1 MFLWHIITHVEILR
15 EEIMDEKQEQGNS
28 FFEDVEEKEKTESL
42 SAPVMSEKELEEVTA
57 KLHQWLW
64 K

>member
-1 MFLWHIITHVEILR
+1 
-15 EEIMDEKQEQGNS
+15 MDDDQKQANS
-28 FFEDVEEKEKTESL
+28 FFEDVDEKERTESL

>member
-1 MFLWHIITHVEILR
+1 
-15 EEIMDEKQEQGNS
+15 MDEKQEQGNS

-42 SAPVMSEKELEEVTA
+42 SASVMSEKELEEVTA